1 MTSLILQA
9 ISSSCCLPVVRR
21 VCFLLRDSSDQTKNM
36 EHQAQGRIPTDEAA
50 VDTRQHLTS
59 CGTSLGWIFL
69 RYVCIV
75 FVCLFVFS
83 AVDSSERRCACW
95 TRNCVRQVNSF
106 PASLVFPPREARG
119 RDSEKEVGS
128 LSESETIDDTTKTKY
143 PYKNSSYRSKGP
155 VKIGSGRGTSL
166 LIHLSSFR
174 AIGFSSASRSVWY
187 SPG

>member
-9 ISSSCCLPVVRR
+9 ISSSCCLLVVRR
-21 VCFLLRDSSDQTKNM
+21 VCFLLRDSRDQMNNM
-36 EHQAQGRIPTDEAA
+36 KHQAQGRILIDEAA

-75 FVCLFVFS
+75 CLFIFFPRLIHRRD
-83 AVDSSERRCACW
+83 AVL
-95 TRNCVRQVNSF
+95 VRHVPGQVNSF

-128 LSESETIDDTTKTKY
+128 LIERETIDDTTETKY
-143 PYKNSSYRSKGP
+143 PYNSSSYRYM
-155 VKIGSGRGTSL
+155 ITHSL
-166 LIHLSSFR
+166 FR
-174 AIGFSSASRSVWY
+174 AIAFSSVSKPVWY
-187 SPG
+187 PPG

>member
-21 VCFLLRDSSDQTKNM
+21 VCFLLRDSRDQMNNM
-36 EHQAQGRIPTDEAA
+36 KHQAQGRILTDEAA

-69 RYVCIV
+69 RYVFI
-75 FVCLFVFS
+75 VCLFIFFPRLIHRRD
-83 AVDSSERRCACW
+83 AVL
-95 TRNCVRQVNSF
+95 VRHVPGQVNSF

-128 LSESETIDDTTKTKY
+128 LIERETIDDTTETK
-143 PYKNSSYRSKGP
+143 
-155 VKIGSGRGTSL
+155 
-166 LIHLSSFR
+166 
-174 AIGFSSASRSVWY
+174 
-187 SPG
+187 